1 MLCYGLGLRFN
12 FNPGQLLDSVLAL
25 FGGTLTL
32 LGDTLALFGG
42 TLALFG
48 DDQQSSSKGLV
59 ISIGHRHRAS
69 KSAAKAL

>member
-1 MLCYGLGLRFN
+1 MCDDLNSRIAMLCYGLGLRFN
-12 FNPGQLLDSVLAL
+12 FNPGQLLDSV
-25 FGGTLTL
+25 
-32 LGDTLALFGG
+32 LALFGG